1 MDINCVNMVSN
12 PKQIVSDFF
21 GNHVGKFLEIGANE
35 LNLNSDGE
43 PCSHLLEKGWYGLYC
58 EPNPFSLVNLIRQT
72 KDYNVDILCAAV
84 NNKTG
89 IRDFRASKS
98 HAYLSSMDS
107 DWMDL
112 TLNHMPEG
120 LKNIP
125 RNDYDIY
132 VNTITPSEIFQ
143 KFGYDFDCISI
154 DVELPPWHT
163 HEILT
168 QIDFDAVIATMV
180 VVESKY
186 YLSDVYMKK
195 FGFSNNFDG
204 LNTFYTR

>member
-1 MDINCVNMVSN
+1 MFSN
-12 PKQIVSDFF
+12 SKKIVSDFF

-35 LNLNSDGE
+35 LDLNLNGE

-58 EPNPFSLVNLIRQT
+58 EPNPFSLVRLIEQT

-84 NNKTG
+84 NYKTG
-89 IRDFRASKS
+89 ISKFKASKS

-107 DWMDL
+107 DWMDFML
-112 TLNHMPEG
+112 DLMPES

-125 RNDYDIY
+125 RDDHNIY
-132 VNTITPSEIFQ
+132 INTVTPSEIFD

-163 HEILT
+163 HQILT
-168 QIDFDAVIATMV
+168 QIDFDKVVAKMV
-180 VVESKY
+180 VVETKF
-186 YLSDVYMKK
+186 LSSDEYMRK
-195 FGFSNNFDG
+195 FGFSINFDG
-204 LNTFYTR
+204 PDTFYIR